1 MREHYE
7 FQPEG
12 ICAKLIT
19 FDIEDGK
26 IYGLHFLG
34 GCNGN
39 LKAIAKL
46 VEGKDAL
53 ITAEILRGNTC
64 GKRMTSCADQLA
76 IAIEQAMNGMTLQ
89 RKAS

>member
-7 FQPEG
+7 YKPEG
-12 ICAKLIT
+12 VCTKMIT

-34 GCNGN
+34 GCPGN
-39 LKAIAKL
+39 LAAISRL
-46 VEGKDAL
+46 LEGAYAET
-53 ITAEILRGNTC
+53 TAGILRGNRC
-64 GKRMTSCADQLA
+64 GHRHTSCADQLA
-76 IAIEQAMNGMTLQ
+76 TAIDRAIIAGEER

>member
-7 FQPEG
+7 YQPEG

-26 IYGLHFLG
+26 IYSLHFLG

-46 VEGKDAL
+46 VEGSDAL

-64 GKRMTSCADQLA
+64 GHRITSCADQLA
-76 IAIEQAMNGMTLQ
+76 QAIEQAMSLDTEH

>member
-7 FQPEG
+7 FKPEG
-12 ICAKLIT
+12 VCTKLIT

-34 GCNGN
+34 GCPGN
-39 LKAIAKL
+39 LAAISKLLEGYDAVKASEL
-46 VEGKDAL
+46 L
-53 ITAEILRGNTC
+53 MGNRC
-64 GKRMTSCADQLA
+64 GHRSTSCADQLA
-76 IAIEQAMNGMTLQ
+76 IAIEQAMIATAEN